1 MWKKTI
7 FLIIVLILSV
17 ITLGGCKMK
26 VFNNQKEAEEFI
38 LQNLEDKYGE
48 NFDITKVKKYKE
60 EKIGI
65 N

>member
-1 MWKKTI
+1 MEKTI

-26 VFNNQKEAEEFI
+26 GFNNQKEAEEFI

-48 NFDITKVKKYKE
+48 NFDITKVKNIRKRR
-60 EKIGI
+60 
-65 N
+65 